1 MTTRPIEQLNLA
13 LSAGAVATAALVASP
28 AFAASVA
35 VGAVVE
41 GLSFRGLSVASK
53 AFFAGVLRGRFV
65 WLLLLGM
72 RLGLVGT
79 LLYFSVR
86 LGADPIGLLIG
97 LSVILPATVVGSLRL
112 RPPVDPNAAALELD
126 PDEEPGPDEWGWDA
140 RLYRDGDETR

>member
-28 AFAASVA
+28 GFAASVA
-35 VGAVVE
+35 VGAFLE

-53 AFFAGVLRGRFV
+53 AFFRGVVRGQLV

-72 RLGLVGT
+72 RLGAVGT
-79 LLYFSVR
+79 LLYFAVR
-86 LGADPIGLLIG
+86 LGADPVGLLVG

-112 RPPVDPNAAALELD
+112 RPAIDPEAAALPPED
-126 PDEEPGPDEWGWDA
+126 EPDWGWDA
-140 RLYRDGDETR
+140 HLHSDEDEER